1 MIVRPVTHRLAPRSR
16 AGFTLLEVLVVVAI
30 LIILASVATFATM
43 RYMEDAKINQA
54 SLQMQ
59 KIEQAC
65 KAYYATNGGNWPSS
79 LEELVSVTQAG
90 QPLLEGGQSA
100 LVGPWGQPYQIS
112 FMQDSVGAER
122 LVVFTYDTA
131 GKKYQWPR
139 Q

>member
-1 MIVRPVTHRLAPRSR
+1 MIVRPVSSRLASRAR

-59 KIEQAC
+59 KIEQGC
-65 KAYYATNGGNWPSS
+65 KAYYSTNGGNWPSS
-79 LEELVSVTQAG
+79 LEELVVPSASG
-90 QPLLEGGQSA
+90 QPLLEGGASA
-100 LVGPWGQPYQIS
+100 LMSPWGTQYQIS
-112 FMQDSVGAER
+112 FMEDSVGAQR
-122 LVVFTYDTA
+122 LVVFCFDTN
-131 GKKYQWPR
+131 GKRYQWPR